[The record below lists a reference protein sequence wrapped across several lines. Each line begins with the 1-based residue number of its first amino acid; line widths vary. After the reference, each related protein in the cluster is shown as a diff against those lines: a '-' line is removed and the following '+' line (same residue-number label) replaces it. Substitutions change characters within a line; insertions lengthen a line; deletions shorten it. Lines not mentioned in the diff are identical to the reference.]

1 MDTPE
6 LLPTAGR
13 VVLIYFFI
21 LLVIRLLGKREVGNI
36 TAFDLIT
43 ALMIGETVDEMF
55 FGKVPLLPGLVAI
68 STIAL
73 LHFLNSWLSTRSP
86 FIDRLTGAPPTTLI
100 QNGVLNKTALRHERM
115 SIEELASQL
124 RMEGVEDV
132 KEVKRATLEPS
143 GHVSVIR
150 KSKSEA

>member
-1 MDTPE
+1 
-6 LLPTAGR
+6 
-13 VVLIYFFI
+13 
-21 LLVIRLLGKREVGNI
+21 
-36 TAFDLIT
+36 
-43 ALMIGETVDEMF
+43 
-55 FGKVPLLPGLVAI
+55 
-68 STIAL
+68 
-73 LHFLNSWLSTRSP
+73 
-86 FIDRLTGAPPTTLI
+86 
-100 QNGVLNKTALRHERM
+100 M